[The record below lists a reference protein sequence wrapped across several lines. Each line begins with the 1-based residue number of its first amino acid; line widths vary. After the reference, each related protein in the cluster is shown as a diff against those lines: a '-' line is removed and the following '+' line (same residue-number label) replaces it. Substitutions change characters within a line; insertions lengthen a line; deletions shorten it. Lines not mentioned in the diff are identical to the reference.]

1 VLLRMIGGPLA
12 VVLLASVGIVLVT
25 GLYSAGRQVE
35 TVSGLVTTGYGRALL
50 IKTGLL
56 VVLLVLGALNAIR
69 LHGLQM
75 PWRRPAIPRPARVV
89 SARLIAVEAAV
100 GVGLLIVAGVLAEA
114 APPRETATPVASSAT
129 EAAAST
135 VERTEAGSVA
145 DLVVTI
151 SATPNRAGLN
161 AFTVTAASSRRP
173 APRPIDSVI
182 LDVVGAAS
190 TVSPPLRPIGAGRYF
205 GVARLDSGPV
215 REMRAVIERN
225 GQQLGVTVPWT
236 VSAATDTS
244 RLEPYVNTLA
254 ASLVVL
260 SVGVFAGWFV
270 LRRRRAVPDLP
281 DFAELELRR

>member
-1 VLLRMIGGPLA
+1 M
-12 VVLLASVGIVLVT
+12 
-25 GLYSAGRQVE
+25 
-35 TVSGLVTTGYGRALL
+35 
-50 IKTGLL
+50 
-56 VVLLVLGALNAIR
+56 
-69 LHGLQM
+69 
-75 PWRRPAIPRPARVV
+75 
-89 SARLIAVEAAV
+89 
-100 GVGLLIVAGVLAEA
+100 
-114 APPRETATPVASSAT
+114 
-129 EAAAST
+129 
-135 VERTEAGSVA
+135 A

-182 LDVVGAAS
+182 LEVVGAAS